1 MLLAQRGWRVALV
14 DRAEFPSDTLSTHFL
29 WQRGVARLE
38 SWGLLSRLTRLGCAP
53 LPELTFDFGG
63 VSITGQPPPVDG
75 VRDSYCPRR
84 TVLDS
89 LLVEAANRAGAD
101 LIERT
106 PVTGIRWSDGRA
118 CGLLI
123 RRADGRSQSVAA
135 QVVVGADG
143 RHSSIA
149 KEAQVTPSRWI
160 PALTCVYYSYWSG
173 LATRVP
179 VYHMRP
185 GRLILRW
192 PTNRAH
198 LHLRR
203 LSAI

>member
-1 MLLAQRGWRVALV
+1 MYDVAIVGARCAGASLAMLLAQRGWRVALV

-123 RRADGRSQSVAA
+123 RRADGRSQSVVA

-143 RHSSIA
+143 RHSTIA
-149 KEAQVTPSRWI
+149 REAQVT
-160 PALTCVYYSYWSG
+160 
-173 LATRVP
+173 
-179 VYHMRP
+179 
-185 GRLILRW
+185 
-192 PTNRAH
+192 
-198 LHLRR
+198 
-203 LSAI
+203 